1 MRKRT
6 RQEGNMSKIEKEMQA
21 IRSLILEAW
30 GRALAV
36 DGSELDLDS
45 VLLHLD
51 EANDSVNESIRLYAK
66 ARSAQG
72 RQHGFANC
80 TAAKH

>member
-1 MRKRT
+1 MP
-6 RQEGNMSKIEKEMQA
+6 KIERELQA

-30 GRALAV
+30 GRALAI

-51 EANDSVNESIRLYAK
+51 EANDSINESIRSFVNAK
-66 ARSAQG
+66 LA
-72 RQHGFANC
+72 
-80 TAAKH
+80 

>member
-6 RQEGNMSKIEKEMQA
+6 RQGGKVSTVEKEMQA

-30 GRALAV
+30 GRALAI
-36 DGSELDLDS
+36 DGSELNLDS

-51 EANDSVNESIRLYAK
+51 EANDSINESIRLYVN
-66 ARSAQG
+66 ARLA
-72 RQHGFANC
+72 
-80 TAAKH
+80 